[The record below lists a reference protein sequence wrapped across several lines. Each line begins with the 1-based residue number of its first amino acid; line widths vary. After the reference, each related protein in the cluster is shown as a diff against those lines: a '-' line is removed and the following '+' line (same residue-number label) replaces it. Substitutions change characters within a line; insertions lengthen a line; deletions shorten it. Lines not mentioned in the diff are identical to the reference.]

1 MNERP
6 GLARSLS
13 LTTATAIVIG
23 SVIGSGIFK
32 KAAGMTDVLPSP
44 VLVLAI
50 WVAAGLVTF
59 LGGLSAAELAAAFPE
74 SGGLYAHLRR
84 VMGRFTGF
92 LYGWSVLSVI
102 QTGSIASIAYI
113 FAQYLGY
120 FGGWGPGPAALNDVG
135 YVLLGVID
143 VDPLRDL
150 WTKLVAVACIGVVT
164 ATNVAGV
171 RFGAAVQDVFMYLK
185 VAVMVGI
192 VLVAVAG
199 TGSFDHVTG
208 PSLVPEGAGFASL
221 VGAVTLAMSGAFW
234 AYDGWINV
242 TYVASEVRRPER
254 DLPRAMALGLAVV
267 TACYVAVNLAYY
279 YLLPM
284 DAVRSS
290 TLVAADAMSRVL
302 PFGAALVSAAVVVS
316 TYGALNGTTMSSA
329 RVHYAL
335 ARDGLFFQAV
345 GRVHATRRTP
355 HVSLTLQGIWSAAL
369 VFSGTFDQITDML
382 IFVSWAFY
390 GLLALAVIVARVRFP
405 DVPRPYRVPG
415 YPWVPAAFVLFS
427 AAYVVLSVM
436 ENTRNALFGTLL
448 VAAGLPVWIVF
459 AYRRPRHRDC

>member
-1 MNERP
+1 
-6 GLARSLS
+6 
-13 LTTATAIVIG
+13 
-23 SVIGSGIFK
+23 
-32 KAAGMTDVLPSP
+32 
-44 VLVLAI
+44 
-50 WVAAGLVTF
+50 
-59 LGGLSAAELAAAFPE
+59 
-74 SGGLYAHLRR
+74 
-84 VMGRFTGF
+84 
-92 LYGWSVLSVI
+92 
-102 QTGSIASIAYI
+102 
-113 FAQYLGY
+113 
-120 FGGWGPGPAALNDVG
+120 
-135 YVLLGVID
+135 
-143 VDPLRDL
+143 
-150 WTKLVAVACIGVVT
+150 
-164 ATNVAGV
+164 
-171 RFGAAVQDVFMYLK
+171 
-185 VAVMVGI
+185 
-192 VLVAVAG
+192 
-199 TGSFDHVTG
+199 
-208 PSLVPEGAGFASL
+208 
-221 VGAVTLAMSGAFW
+221 
-234 AYDGWINV
+234 V

-345 GRVHATRRTP
+345 GRVHPTRRTP
-355 HVSLTLQGIWSAAL
+355 HVSLTLQGAWSAAL

-405 DVPRPYRVPG
+405 GVPRPYRVPG

-448 VAAGLPVWIVF
+448 VAAGLPVWVF
-459 AYRRPRHRDC
+459 FARRRQTADPAG